1 MKPISRRTLHGRRS
15 LSALSTI
22 LVVTLLSSTAFAWP
36 GGAAGATK
44 QPPMPASRRTQLL
57 KLARSLKRSEKLLV
71 ESNSRAFAKS
81 QPN

>member
-22 LVVTLLSSTAFAWP
+22 LVVTLLSSTAFAWQ

-44 QPPMPASRRTQLL
+44 QAADASKPA
-57 KLARSLKRSEKLLV
+57 
-71 ESNSRAFAKS
+71 NSTA
-81 QPN
+81 